1 MVCGDLETFG
11 RDEEKDVVLFPHD
24 LDVGFIACADGID
37 RPFVFQVNAVAIE
50 GSGGGIV
57 EHSLG
62 GDSDIEYGPQDEGSL
77 SGADGKGYVE
87 GKDKA
92 EDIGRVVDFDEIHTG
107 SPRGGMD
114 QFSWSVMIFP
124 ILVAELKLGTSFF
137 RKGIFCIIECI
148 HLPYPVETMVIAA
161 LVEGNLFSLFPGK
174 QCMVAVGAVI
184 LRFSLVSPVQLEEV
198 ATHLAHQLSSFFAVV
213 VIEIVMGSAAAG
225 TSGMFRHSG
234 GA

>member
-1 MVCGDLETFG
+1 MVCGDLETLG
-11 RDEEKDVVLFPHD
+11 RDEEKDVVMFSHD
-24 LDVGFIACADGID
+24 LDVGFITGADGINC
-37 RPFVFQVNAVAIE
+37 PFVVQVKAVAIE

-57 EHSLG
+57 EHSLEG
-62 GDSDIEYGPQDEGSL
+62 YINIEHRSHNEGSL

-107 SPRGGMD
+107 SLRGGMD

-137 RKGIFCIIECI
+137 CKGLFCIIEFI

-161 LVEGNLFSLFPGK
+161 LVDGNLFSLFP
-174 QCMVAVGAVI
+174 
-184 LRFSLVSPVQLEEV
+184 SE
-198 ATHLAHQLSSFFAVV
+198 
-213 VIEIVMGSAAAG
+213 
-225 TSGMFRHSG
+225 
-234 GA
+234 

>member
-1 MVCGDLETFG
+1 LCIEEVYPRRIGGIPIRDEDNRVFRIGGADRFLHGNDCRERLSGIRDMVCGDLETFG

-37 RPFVFQVNAVAIE
+37 RPFVFQVDAVAIE

-137 RKGIFCIIECI
+137 RKGLFCIIECI

-161 LVEGNLFSLFPGK
+161 LVDGNLFSLFPG
-174 QCMVAVGAVI
+174 
-184 LRFSLVSPVQLEEV
+184 E
-198 ATHLAHQLSSFFAVV
+198 
-213 VIEIVMGSAAAG
+213 
-225 TSGMFRHSG
+225 
-234 GA
+234 